1 MTPLKTVFRLDSVT
15 KLADKLSV
23 SVLAVLL
30 SSTSL
35 ASQELPQNGQI
46 LSGTGSIVQ
55 DGADMSIT
63 QNSANLDINW
73 NSFSIG
79 AENTVT
85 FKQPSATST
94 ALNRVTGTQT
104 SAIHGKMTAN
114 GRVFLLNPNGV
125 MFGAGA
131 QVNVG
136 SLVAST
142 LGLSKTETNNSGSQ
156 HQFEGDSAAAITNAG
171 QIATNDGG
179 TIALIAA
186 KVTNTGSLTAPGG
199 TVALGAGRRVRLD
212 LGGTVALE
220 VDEAAV
226 DALITQG
233 GAIRADG
240 GLIYLGA
247 KAAGDLAQTVI
258 NHSGTSQAQTLATGK
273 DGRIFLVGDMRND
286 QIDVSGTLDASAPN
300 GGDGGFVETS
310 AAQLMLRDGLRVTT
324 KAHLGKTG
332 TWLIDPTDI
341 EIIAGDNDDTANW
354 SANQIK
360 AGTINAAL
368 AKNNIVITTAAA
380 DPASGAETGNIT
392 VNAGLTWRDTTLTLK
407 AHDNI
412 IINATI
418 DATGGT
424 GTGTGGLVLH
434 YGQNGSDTSI
444 YRVNAPIDLASTGS
458 FKTQNGTEAEITHTI
473 ITALGNAGS
482 KTGTDLQGMN
492 GALGGNYVLGA
503 DIDASA
509 TPGWN
514 DGKGFD
520 PIGDY
525 ILEFTGTFD
534 GLGHVIKN
542 LTINEPLD
550 ENYPEP
556 AGLFG
561 AAVGATIQNVG
572 LTNVNISGGISN
584 DESTDVATG
593 GLAGYIFNTY
603 IKSSFVTG
611 KVSGENFVGGLV
623 GLAETSVIKN
633 SYSKADVSGDLF
645 VGGLIGYLEGNS
657 GNLNNDL
664 TGAFN
669 SYYAGNVD
677 TKQSDPFD
685 LAIGVAAGRNKFE
698 TVFSWTKSDA
708 HKQDMTKIQKYT
720 NPENLPVAAWDNISA
735 DGNDDSVWRIYE
747 GQSAPLLRV
756 FMKKVNVTG
765 QAVTR
770 EYDGT
775 TDATISDLK
784 FADADDV
791 KGVTFAST
799 GKGHYA
805 DANASE
811 DKTVT
816 FNIKYELADGETD
829 LHTILQRYDF
839 VEPELKGT
847 INKKALTATAS
858 ANDKTYDGN
867 TAATGTTLALSGFIS
882 GETITATVTDSTFNS
897 KDAGEN
903 KTVTVNTLTLNDGTD
918 GNGGKASNY
927 SLANGQ
933 SADAQINKKALT
945 ITANNASK
953 IFGDTQTFD
962 GTEFKADDLQNNE
975 TIGSVTLTSTG
986 TDATADA
993 GSYKITAKDATGG
1006 TFDAGNYAITYRDGT
1021 LTVIKQIVTSSGTV
1035 EKPENNSSVSTTPH
1049 AATHIRPETC
1059 VETFGLAPLLLN
1071 LPDLTEYCVDTSG
1084 GRPTQFTLVENSG
1097 IALPPASA
1105 LLTLAVLRQ

>member
-1 MTPLKTVFRLDSVT
+1 MTPPKTVFRPDSVT
-15 KLADKLSV
+15 KLANTLCV
-23 SVLAVLL
+23 SILTILL
-30 SSTSL
+30 SSTTL
-35 ASQELPQNGQI
+35 LSQELPQNGQI
-46 LSGTGSIVQ
+46 INGTGSIAHN
-55 DGADMSIT
+55 GTDMSIT
-63 QNSANLDINW
+63 QNSLDLDIDW

-79 AENTVT
+79 AQNTVT

-114 GRVFLLNPNGV
+114 GRVVLINPNGV

-136 SLVAST
+136 SLVTST
-142 LGLSKTETNNSGSQ
+142 LGLSKSGSTYR
-156 HQFEGDSAAAITNAG
+156 FEGDSAAAIANAG
-171 QIATNDGG
+171 QITTQDGG

-186 KVTNTGSLTAPGG
+186 KITNTGSLTAPGG

-212 LGGTVALE
+212 LGGPVALE

-226 DALITQG
+226 DALISQG

-258 NHSGTSQAQTLATGK
+258 NHSGTSQAQTLATGE
-273 DGRIFLVGDMRND
+273 DGRIFLMGDMRND

-300 GGDGGFVETS
+300 GGFVETS

-341 EIIAGDNDDTANW
+341 EIIAGDDDRTSDW
-354 SANQIK
+354 SANKIK

-368 AKNNIVITTAAA
+368 ADSDVVITTAAA
-380 DPASGAETGNIT
+380 DPASGTETGNIT

-434 YGQNGSDTSI
+434 YGQNGSDTSS

-458 FKTQNGTEAEITHTI
+458 FKTKNGTEAEITHTI

-509 TPGWN
+509 TSTSDWN
-514 DGKGFD
+514 DDKGFD

-685 LAIGVAAGRNKFE
+685 LAIGVAAGENKFK

-708 HKQDMTKIQKYT
+708 HKQDMTEIQSYI
-720 NPENLPVAAWDNISA
+720 NPEGRPVAAWDNISA

-847 INKKALTATAS
+847 INKKALTIT
-858 ANDKTYDGN
+858 ANDASKIYGDTLTFKGTEFTADALQNGETISKVNLTSAGAAETANVKDY
-867 TAATGTTLALSGFIS
+867 TITAAAATGSGFNADNY
-882 GETITATVTDSTFNS
+882 TIT
-897 KDAGEN
+897 
-903 KTVTVNTLTLNDGTD
+903 
-918 GNGGKASNY
+918 Y
-927 SLANGQ
+927 ANGELKV
-933 SADAQINKKALT
+933 AKRDLT

-993 GSYKITAKDATGG
+993 GSYKITAKDATDG
-1006 TFDAGNYAITYRDGT
+1006 TFDAGNYSITYTDGT
-1021 LTVIKQIVTSSGTV
+1021 LTVVKQIVTPSGTV

>member
-1 MTPLKTVFRLDSVT
+1 MTPPKTVFRPDSVT
-15 KLADKLSV
+15 KLANTLCV
-23 SVLAVLL
+23 SILTILL
-30 SSTSL
+30 SSTTL

-46 LSGTGSIVQ
+46 INGTGSIAHN
-55 DGADMSIT
+55 GTDMSIT
-63 QNSANLDINW
+63 QNSLDLDIDW

-79 AENTVT
+79 AQNTVT

-114 GRVFLLNPNGV
+114 GRVVLINPNGV

-136 SLVAST
+136 SLVTST
-142 LGLSKTETNNSGSQ
+142 LGLSKSGSTYR
-156 HQFEGDSAAAITNAG
+156 FEGDSAAAIANAG
-171 QIATNDGG
+171 QITTQDGG

-186 KVTNTGSLTAPGG
+186 KITNTGSLTAPGG

-212 LGGTVALE
+212 LGGPVALE

-226 DALITQG
+226 DALISQG

-273 DGRIFLVGDMRND
+273 DGRIFLMGDMRND

-332 TWLIDPTDI
+332 TWLIGPTDI
-341 EIIAGDNDDTANW
+341 EIIAGDDDRTLDW

-993 GSYKITAKDATGG
+993 GSYKITAKDATDG